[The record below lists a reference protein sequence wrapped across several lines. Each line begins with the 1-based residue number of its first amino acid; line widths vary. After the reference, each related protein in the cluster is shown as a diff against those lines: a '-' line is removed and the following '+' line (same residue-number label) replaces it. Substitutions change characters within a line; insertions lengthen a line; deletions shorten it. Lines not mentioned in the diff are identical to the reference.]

1 MEAIDID
8 GKVNTRSE
16 AVKCENTN
24 TLEINYAVN
33 IQREYFKTDATV
45 SYEFRLAQLKKLK
58 QAIAQR
64 TEQFAEALHQD
75 LGRPEFEAYFELTV
89 LYDDVKDAISN
100 LKKWMKPTKVT
111 TGLMAQPG
119 RSRIEHAPLG
129 NVLILVP
136 YNYPVA
142 LAFQP
147 LIGAIAAGNTVIIK
161 PSEHTPACSAIIS
174 ELLKTTFD
182 ADFVKSI
189 EGGIEAT
196 TELLEHKFDHIF
208 FTGSAAVG
216 KIIMA
221 AAAKHLTPVT
231 LELGG
236 KSPTIVNKD
245 CNLEQAVK
253 RILSGKF
260 LNAGQTC
267 IAPDHVYVH
276 QDIKQAFLAKAKEIV
291 LQWYGED
298 PIASSDYG
306 RIINTRHF
314 QRISSLIPKDKVIV
328 GGQLNAKQNFIAPT
342 ILQDITV
349 ADEIMQEEIFGPVLP
364 VLEFSDLK
372 DVCQQI
378 EKLPQH
384 PLAMYIF
391 TQNKVF
397 EQTLISK
404 VRCGGV
410 NVNSTLMHAVNPHLP
425 FGGVGQSGM
434 GAYHGK
440 YSFELFSHK
449 KCVLKSATWLDIPL
463 RYAPY
468 GTKVNLLKKLIR

>member
-1 MEAIDID
+1 MEAINITDN
-8 GKVNTRSE
+8 VNICST
-16 AVKCENTN
+16 VENDERKEN
-24 TLEINYAVN
+24 NIAHAVN
-33 IQREYFKTDATV
+33 LQRAYFDSDITV

-58 QAIAQR
+58 QAIAER
-64 TEQFAEALHQD
+64 TEQFVAALHQD
-75 LGRPEFEAYFELTV
+75 LGRPEFEAYFELAV
-89 LYDDVKDAISN
+89 LYDDVKDAIRH
-100 LKKWMKPTKVT
+100 LKKWMKPIKVT
-111 TGLMAQPG
+111 TGLLAQPG

-147 LIGAIAAGNTVIIK
+147 LIGAIAAGNTAIIK
-161 PSEHTPACSAIIS
+161 PSSLTPACSAITS
-174 ELLKTTFD
+174 ELIKTTFD
-182 ADFVKSI
+182 AKFVESI
-189 EGGIEAT
+189 EGSTEVT
-196 TELLEHKFDHIF
+196 TQLLEQKFDHIF
-208 FTGSAAVG
+208 FTGSPAVG
-216 KIIMA
+216 KIVMT

-276 QDIKQAFLAKAKEIV
+276 QDIKQAFLAKAKDVV
-291 LQWYGED
+291 LQWYGETPEGSKD
-298 PIASSDYG
+298 CG
-306 RIINTRHF
+306 RIINDRHF
-314 QRISSLIPKDKVIV
+314 ERVSALIPQDKVVV
-328 GGQLNAKQNFIAPT
+328 GGQVNAQERFIAPT
-342 ILQDITV
+342 ILQNITFDDAV
-349 ADEIMQEEIFGPVLP
+349 MQEEIFGPVLP
-364 VLEFSDLK
+364 VLEFSDLT

-378 EKLPQH
+378 SKLPQH

-391 TQNKVF
+391 THDEAF
-397 EQTLISK
+397 EQTLVRK

-410 NVNSTLMHAVNPHLP
+410 NVNSTLMHVVNPHLP

-440 YSFELFSHK
+440 HSFELFSHK
-449 KCVLKSATWLDIPL
+449 KSVLKSATWIDIPL

-468 GTKVNLLKKLIR
+468 GKKVNLLKKLLK

>member
-1 MEAIDID
+1 MTNIDNI
-8 GKVNTRSE
+8 R
-16 AVKCENTN
+16 AENSPNNQVTN
-24 TLEINYAVN
+24 HSLEQVVE
-33 IQREYFKTDATV
+33 IQREYFKTGKTK

-58 QAIAQR
+58 QAIVDR
-64 TEQFAEALHQD
+64 TEEFVQALHKD

-89 LYDDVKDAISN
+89 LYDDVKDAIAN

-111 TGLMAQPG
+111 TGLLAQPG
-119 RSRIEHAPLG
+119 RSRIEHTPLG

-147 LIGAIAAGNTVIIK
+147 LIGAIAAGNTIIIK
-161 PSEHTPACSAIIS
+161 PSSLTPACSTITS
-174 ELLKTTFD
+174 ELI
-182 ADFVKSI
+182 KSI
-189 EGGIEAT
+189 FDEHYVNSVEGSTEVT
-196 TELLEHKFDHIF
+196 TELLTHKFDHIF
-208 FTGSAAVG
+208 FTGSPSVG

-276 QDIKQAFLAKAKEIV
+276 QDIKQEFLAKAKEIV
-291 LQWYGED
+291 LKWYGDD
-298 PIASSDYG
+298 PQESNDCG
-306 RIINTRHF
+306 RIINDRHF
-314 QRISSLIPKDKVIV
+314 ERISALIPKDRVVV
-328 GGQLNAKQNFIAPT
+328 GGQVNAAQKFIAPT
-342 ILQDITV
+342 IVQDVTF
-349 ADEIMQEEIFGPVLP
+349 ADDIMQEEIFGPVLP
-364 VLEFSDLK
+364 VLDFSDLE

-384 PLAMYIF
+384 PLAMYLF
-391 TQNKVF
+391 TADKKF
-397 EQTLISK
+397 EQTLISN

-410 NVNSTLMHAVNPHLP
+410 NVNNTLLHAVNPHLP
-425 FGGVGQSGM
+425 FGGVGQSGI

-440 YSFELFSHK
+440 CSFELFSHK
-449 KCVLKSATWLDIPL
+449 KSVLKSATWLDIPL

-468 GTKVNLLKKLIR
+468 GNKVSLLKKIIR